1 MGTWTILVLLV
12 PLIIIA
18 AGSVFV
24 VALARRSKRQL
35 AATLEVPQGMPE
47 GAPRDWAFA
56 QSPEAKLHRRLTGL
70 ARTLNALPL
79 GDAISIERRSAV
91 EQRVRELDARLI
103 GLAVAPDLARS
114 DAVSA
119 MELEVV
125 VAETEVGALAVDPGL
140 GAG

>member
-1 MGTWTILVLLV
+1 
-12 PLIIIA
+12 
-18 AGSVFV
+18 
-24 VALARRSKRQL
+24 
-35 AATLEVPQGMPE
+35 MPE

-70 ARTLNALPL
+70 ARTLVALPL
-79 GDAISIERRSAV
+79 GDAVSIERRSAV

-103 GLAVAPDLARS
+103 GLAVAPDSARR

-119 MELEVV
+119 MELEVDA
-125 VAETEVGALAVDPGL
+125 AETEVGTLAVDPGL